1 VFGHPERREGPL
13 SPSLDKRQV
22 NRCAQ
27 DAEERAQANA
37 VHGVQRPLARLAGIG
52 VSAETARDFAIT
64 HYDTQ
69 TGART
74 HMMLLARDTL

>member
-37 VHGVQRPLARLAGIG
+37 VHGMQRPLARLAGIG
-52 VSAETARDFAIT
+52 VSAETARDSRLLIT
-64 HYDTQ
+64 TRKQ
-69 TGART
+69 VFERT
-74 HMMLLARDTL
+74 